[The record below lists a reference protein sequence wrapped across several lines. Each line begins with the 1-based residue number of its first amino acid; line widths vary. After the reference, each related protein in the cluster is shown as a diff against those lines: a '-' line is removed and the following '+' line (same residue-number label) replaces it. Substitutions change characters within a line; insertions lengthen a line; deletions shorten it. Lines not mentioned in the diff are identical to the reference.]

1 MSDTTLSSALR
12 HTLPEDA
19 AQACLVGR
27 IWQPGVGPV
36 LVAVAGTSLLDL
48 SSLAPTSSQLLAL
61 PDPAAAVLAAMQTG
75 RLPVWRSWM
84 PCWPTATNPGA
95 TPAGPGCCRPA
106 TCRRSRPAA

>member
-1 MSDTTLSSALR
+1 MSDTNTLSSALR

-48 SSLAPTSSQLLAL
+48 SSLTPTSSQLLAL
-61 PDPAAAVLAAMQTG
+61 PDPAAAVLAARTG
-75 RLPVWRSWM
+75 
-84 PCWPTATNPGA
+84 GA
-95 TPAGPGCCRPA
+95 A
-106 TCRRSRPAA
+106 SRPLSPAIGAVAANVSGLTLGGTR